1 MKTPSRTSIVI
12 VLAVIATVS
21 VVIFQGCVT
30 ESGNTTQDDKKFN
43 FNLTIGRSAGEPE
56 EFVEFKDE
64 KNAKLRFDEALRNL
78 HAHGSYHIHYKKDD
92 LPSTQ
97 VDNDY
102 HPPTISLKTDK
113 VTTSEL
119 AKNEPIGDPNVT
131 KVAQSNN
138 AADIEKVLSTLKS
151 SP

>member
-30 ESGNTTQDDKKFN
+30 ESGGTTQDDKKFA
-43 FNLTIGRSAGEPE
+43 FNLAIGKYARETE
-56 EFVEFKDE
+56 EFVEFKNE
-64 KNAKLRFDEALRNL
+64 KNAKPRFDEALRNL
-78 HAHGSYHIHYKKDD
+78 HGPYHIHYKKDD
-92 LPSTQ
+92 LPGT
-97 VDNDY
+97 VVEKDY
-102 HPPTISLKTDK
+102 HPPRVSLKTDK

-119 AKNEPIGDPNVT
+119 AKNEPPGDPNIT
-131 KVAQSNN
+131 QKVASNDP
-138 AADIEKVLSTLKS
+138 AEITKILDTLKN